1 MTQIKQVVEV
11 PAEEFQYLKETGEKI
26 LKALENLR
34 VVTPTEYLTPKE
46 FCKETK
52 MSLWKFTA
60 LRNEGNLQVKQ
71 IGRKLYVPRTE
82 VGRYFSGDMDAA
94 IN

>member
-1 MTQIKQVVEV
+1 MNSNQIKTVIEI
-11 PAEEFQYLKETGEKI
+11 PAEEFQRMKETGEKI

-52 MSLWKFTA
+52 MSLWKFA
-60 LRNEGNLQVKQ
+60 ELRNDNKLLVKQ
-71 IGRKLYVPRTE
+71 VGRKLYVPRNE
-82 VGRYFSGDMDAA
+82 VGRYFAGEM
-94 IN
+94 N

>member
-1 MTQIKQVVEV
+1 MNQTKTVIEI
-11 PAEEFQYLKETGEKI
+11 PAEEFQKMKETGEKI

-52 MSLWKFTA
+52 MSLWKFA
-60 LRNEGNLQVKQ
+60 ELRNDGKLNVKQ
-71 IGRKLYVPRTE
+71 VGPRKLYVPRTE
-82 VGRYFSGDMDAA
+82 VTRYFSGEMDAGH
-94 IN
+94 